1 MTTSRLKILL
11 AEDDK
16 TNAILASAILESSG
30 HEAMVAADGEKA
42 VLLATRHWFDL
53 ILMDLEMPVFDGL
66 EATRRIRAA
75 PPPARDI
82 PIIGL
87 SAHDDPA
94 IERQCLAAGM
104 NAYVCKPLSRASLLE
119 ALDKAVR
126 AAARRRS
133 M

>member
-1 MTTSRLKILL
+1 MTTRSLKILL

-53 ILMDLEMPVFDGL
+53 ILMDLEMPIFDGL

-75 PPPARDI
+75 PPPTRDI

-87 SAHDDPA
+87 SAHNDPV
-94 IERQCLAAGM
+94 IERKCLEAGM
-104 NAYVCKPLSRASLLE
+104 NAYVCKPLSRAALLE
-119 ALDKAVR
+119 ALDKALH
-126 AAARRRS
+126 AEERRRS
-133 M
+133 L